1 MMVLGAQQGFYEVAA
16 QVIPVLLLVL
26 VLGEGR
32 IIRTDQGDLRP
43 KEWRATALAGIATTG
58 VMMLGEMSAL
68 RSLEMG
74 HDSYLL
80 RGLTAMALV
89 YGFMVVFGQAA
100 KLILL
105 GREDQLTP
113 GRAEALTRFWTVVAM
128 TELVVSVGLLLPYLP
143 VFQLLS

>member
-1 MMVLGAQQGFYEVAA
+1 MIVLGAQQGFYEVAA

-32 IIRTDQGDLRP
+32 VIRTDRGELQL
-43 KEWRATALAGIATTG
+43 KEWRATALAGIGATG
-58 VMMLGEMSAL
+58 VMMLGEMAAL

-89 YGFMVVFGQAA
+89 YGFMFVFGQAA

-105 GREDQLTP
+105 GRADQLTP
-113 GRAEALTRFWTVVAM
+113 RRTQALVRFWAVVAM
-128 TELVVSVGLLLPYLP
+128 TELLVSVGLLLPYLP
-143 VFQLLS
+143 VFQLLP